1 MDEKEKEVNK
11 KLKEDIHALKE
22 KISTEGIQTGNNM
35 EYLYKLVDIEKDLCE
50 IEKGGE
56 SMKDYGRYG
65 YNDYGAYNEYNE
77 YNRGGYGREGYGR
90 DEYGR
95 SNYGRRGRYRGDEQ
109 LNAMYNEYGRYEE
122 GKEQYNRGNYN
133 AKQDATKS
141 LEYMLESMVDF
152 VKMLKSDAKSQEEL
166 NLIKEY
172 TKKLS
177 EM

>member
-1 MDEKEKEVNK
+1 MDEKEKETNK

-22 KISTEGIQTGNNM
+22 KISTEGIQTNNNL

-56 SMKDYGRYG
+56 SMNGYGRYG
-65 YNDYGAYNEYNE
+65 YEGYNEYND
-77 YNRGGYGREGYGR
+77 YGRRGYGR

-95 SNYGRRGRYRGDEQ
+95 DEYGRRSRDSRGRYTGYGHLDK
-109 LNAMYNEYGRYEE
+109 MYSEYGRYEE
-122 GKEQYNRGNYN
+122 GKEQYNRGGNYN
-133 AKQDATKS
+133 AKEDSIKS

-152 VKMLKSDAKSQEEL
+152 VKMLKQDAKSQEEV

-172 TKKLS
+172 TRKIS